1 MQPHEDVIEFMRR
14 AIEGMQIVQE
24 KEETGNLQSSDYD
37 LQDLAQDFREVADHI
52 DNQEFDKILNN

>member
-1 MQPHEDVIEFMRR
+1 
-14 AIEGMQIVQE
+14 MQIVQE